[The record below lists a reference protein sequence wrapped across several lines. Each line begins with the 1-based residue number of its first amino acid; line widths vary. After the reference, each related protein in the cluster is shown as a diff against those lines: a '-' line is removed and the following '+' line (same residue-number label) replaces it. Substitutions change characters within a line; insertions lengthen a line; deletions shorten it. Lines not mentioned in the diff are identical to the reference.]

1 MNQQHAVQNF
11 EEIAKQLI
19 ASAATP
25 KAAAFAEKTIS
36 AVRAKGAEWIADHAQ
51 ALRIT
56 FVPSADFFP
65 VGDNR
70 NYYMAEFQMALL
82 GK

>member
-1 MNQQHAVQNF
+1 MNQQQAVQNF

-25 KAAAFAEKTIS
+25 KAAAFAEKTII
-36 AVRAKGAEWIADHAQ
+36 AVCAKGAEWIFANAQ
-51 ALRIT
+51 KLRVT
-56 FVPSADFFP
+56 FVPGELFP
-65 VGDNR
+65 VRDNR